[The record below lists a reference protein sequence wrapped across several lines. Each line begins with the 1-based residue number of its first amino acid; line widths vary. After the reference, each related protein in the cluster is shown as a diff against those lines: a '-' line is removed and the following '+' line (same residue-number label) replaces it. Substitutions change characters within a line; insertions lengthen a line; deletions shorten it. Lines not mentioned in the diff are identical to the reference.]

1 MGARG
6 GAAGAGAAA
15 LAVWAGGGGGG
26 GPRGVRGALVGGAEE
41 GDYERS
47 GDWLD
52 TQLVVLGGV
61 SLALV
66 VLYHL
71 VAARAEIRRD

>member
-15 LAVWAGGGGGG
+15 LAVWAGGG